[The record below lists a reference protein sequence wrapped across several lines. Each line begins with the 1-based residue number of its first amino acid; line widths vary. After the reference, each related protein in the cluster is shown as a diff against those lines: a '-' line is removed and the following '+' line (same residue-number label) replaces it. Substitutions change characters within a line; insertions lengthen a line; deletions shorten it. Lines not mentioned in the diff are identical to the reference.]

1 MNRQRDDTADH
12 VATQYGSF
20 FNCVA
25 EIEAEFLSDF
35 DDKSDQ
41 HRTALELLERK
52 IPLENSERRNSLV

>member
-12 VATQYGSF
+12 VATQFGSF

-25 EIEAEFLSDF
+25 EIEEEFLSDF

-41 HRTALELLERK
+41 HRTALEHLERK